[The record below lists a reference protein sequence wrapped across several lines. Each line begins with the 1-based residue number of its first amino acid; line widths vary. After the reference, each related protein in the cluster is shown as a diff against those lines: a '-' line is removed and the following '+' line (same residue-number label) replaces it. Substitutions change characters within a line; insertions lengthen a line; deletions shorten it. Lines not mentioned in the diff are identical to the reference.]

1 MFVRTLELE
10 SRNGEISKTHQR
22 GVELDSEIGKN
33 DGSYGGIR
41 YFTCKPKF
49 GMCLWNHTVSV
60 FLS

>member
-1 MFVRTLELE
+1 MRFGGTTEFQT
-10 SRNGEISKTHQR
+10 GQWA

-49 GMCLWNHTVSV
+49 GMLIIEFV
-60 FLS
+60 FSEVIYYHLN